1 MPMRPEIVTPI
12 FQFGTSR
19 FLQAHADLFV
29 DEALRAGQAVGKIS
43 VVKTTGDTARAA
55 RLDGLTQEGG
65 YPVVI
70 KGWENGGAVDRTQYV
85 QSIAKTFTTARDWTA
100 LKACFVTQAEYVISN
115 TGDRG
120 FLACPA
126 DGGAEFDQAM
136 SYPAKLELLLRTR
149 FEVGS
154 RALTIM
160 PMELLV
166 KNGAVLKARVL
177 ELAAGQPEAYV
188 AWLRDEVLWVDSLVD
203 RIVSEPI
210 EPAGAVAEPYA
221 LWAIETQDGFVPPCV
236 HSNVEIVADLEVP
249 EALKLFI
256 LNLGHTYLADKWI
269 AADAPPEFVR
279 QYLEAPKVLADLR
292 DLYAKEVVPAF
303 AAANLEQ
310 EARNYVETTLDR
322 FLNPYLDH
330 KLADIAGNHA
340 EKQERRIKGFVDWAT
355 KNGDKTDKPRLTA
368 LLTPSQEEHDV

>member
-1 MPMRPEIVTPI
+1 MHPEIVTPI

-43 VVKTTGDTARAA
+43 VVKTTGDAARAA
-55 RLDGLTQEGG
+55 RLDGLTQDGG

-70 KGWENGGAVDRTQYV
+70 KGWENGGAVNKTQHI
-85 QSIAKTFTTARDWTA
+85 QSIARTFTTARDWSRLTA
-100 LKACFVTQAEYVISN
+100 HFVEEAEYVISN

-120 FLACPA
+120 FLAQGA

-136 SYPAKLELLLRTR
+136 SYPAKLELLLRAR
-149 FEVGS
+149 FAANA
-154 RALTIM
+154 RALTIL
-160 PMELLV
+160 PMELIV
-166 KNGAVLKARVL
+166 ENGAVLKARVL
-177 ELAAGQPEAYV
+177 ELAAAQPAAYV
-188 AWLRDEVLWVDSLVD
+188 AWLNDKILWVDSLVD

-221 LWAIETQDGFVPPCV
+221 LWAIEAQEGFVPPCI
-236 HSNVEIVADLEVP
+236 HANVVIVADLEVP

-269 AADAPPEFVR
+269 AAETPPAFVR
-279 QYLEAPKVLADLR
+279 EYLADPLVLADLR
-292 DLYAKEVVPAF
+292 DLYAAEVVPAF
-303 AAANLEQ
+303 AKAGLEKD
-310 EARNYVETTLDR
+310 ARAYVETTVDR

-340 EKQERRIKGFVDWAT
+340 EKTQRRIKGFVDWAA
-355 KNGDKTDKPRLTA
+355 KNGDKTEKPRLVA
-368 LLTPSQEEHDV
+368 LLAPKKETA